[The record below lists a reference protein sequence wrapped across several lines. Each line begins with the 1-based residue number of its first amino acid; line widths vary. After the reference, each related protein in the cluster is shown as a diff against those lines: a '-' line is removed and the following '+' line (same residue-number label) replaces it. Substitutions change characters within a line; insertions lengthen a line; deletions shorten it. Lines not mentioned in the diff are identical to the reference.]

1 MRRGSPL
8 RQDARYAPSKPRK
21 AALPRLGKKGLVW
34 EATRKRLKVR
44 FEAAG
49 ITRCEVCGSGWA
61 LGFAHRKKRANIT
74 TQEELEIVALL
85 CNSPC
90 HDALEILPE
99 SEMGERVDALIAAR
113 ERSV

>member
-1 MRRGSPL
+1 M

-21 AALPRLGKKGLVW
+21 AALTRLGKKGLAW

-49 ITRCEVCGSGWA
+49 ITRCEACGSGFN
-61 LGFAHRKKRANIT
+61 LGFAHRFKRRNIT
-74 TQEELEIVALL
+74 TQTELETCALL
-85 CNSPC
+85 CNSC
-90 HDALEILPE
+90 HDAIEILPE
-99 SEMGERVDALIAAR
+99 SEMGKRVDALIAAR

>member
-1 MRRGSPL
+1 MP
-8 RQDARYAPSKPRK
+8 K
-21 AALPRLGKKGLVW
+21 LGLKGLQW
-34 EATRKRLKVR
+34 AATRKKLKVR

-49 ITRCEVCGSGWA
+49 ITHCEMCGSSFA

-90 HDALEILPE
+90 HDAIEILPE
-99 SEMGERVDALIAAR
+99 SEMGKQVDAIIASR
-113 ERSV
+113 ENSV